1 VGNYVKEA
9 GALTEETHALA
20 ALLHGARRR
29 FVSQVVFEQGAVA
42 LGVAFGGAILLLLL
56 GTQILDWYW
65 LVLLFGASFG
75 LGLWR
80 TLRRVPSSYRLAQ
93 IIDARMNLHDSIST
107 ALFYAG
113 GTRRADPELLEY
125 QHAEAERAAR
135 RIHPAQVFPMRMPK
149 ALYAAGG
156 VALVAFGMFAI
167 RYGVTRSLDLRPSL
181 VRIAFETLWPA
192 DNRAAA
198 DKKSDLRKKI
208 EDQLKKLGISVGSP
222 DTEAKERDSDA
233 QTAMNTTDVPDASA
247 EPGDASQANVNKT
260 ESDQAPGDG
269 DSEEKGGR
277 ATGSEDPGA
286 QVPPDAAPQATA
298 EAAKQD
304 PAQKNAASQSNDK
317 SGLLDRMRDAMANLL
332 NKLNMQPK
340 GGETRQQMSKSSQ
353 KGGAGQKSESQKG
366 AQSQRPDSSGAS
378 SPDQQGQQQGD
389 GEKAQAAQGRTG
401 DKNGQREPSS
411 DSKSGIGKEDGDKS
425 AREAEQL
432 AAMGRIS
439 EILGKRAQ
447 NMSGELMVEVAG
459 GNQQLKTA
467 YSGKEGKH
475 VEAGGEIT
483 RDEVPLIYRDFVQQ
497 YFEKVRRAPLPNAAK
512 EKSAEAAPGKK
523 PSKVTE

>member
-1 VGNYVKEA
+1 
-9 GALTEETHALA
+9 LTEETHALA
-20 ALLHGARRR
+20 ALIGRARRR
-29 FVSQVVFEQGAVA
+29 YVTQLVFEQATAA
-42 LGVAFGGAILLLLL
+42 LGAAFGGAILLLLL

-65 LVLLFGASFG
+65 LVLLFGASLG
-75 LGLWR
+75 IGLWR
-80 TLRRVPSSYRLAQ
+80 TLRRVPTPYRLAQ
-93 IIDARMNLHDSIST
+93 MIDSRMELHDSIST
-107 ALFYAG
+107 AVFYEG

-125 QHAEAERAAR
+125 QRAEAERAAR
-135 RIHPAQVFPMRMPK
+135 RVRPAEVFPMRVPK

-156 VALVAFGMFAI
+156 VALVAAGLFAI
-167 RYGVTRSLDLRPSL
+167 RYGVTCSLDLRPSL

-192 DNRAAA
+192 DERAGA
-198 DKKSDLRKKI
+198 DRKPGLRKKI
-208 EDQLKKLGISVGSP
+208 EDGLKKLGIHVGTP
-222 DTEAKERDSDA
+222 DAEAIERDSNA
-233 QTAMNTTDVPDASA
+233 QTAMNTTDAPDASA
-247 EPGDASQANVNKT
+247 EPGDASRATVNKA

-269 DSEEKGGR
+269 DSEEKSGR
-277 ATGSEDPGA
+277 AAGSEDPGA
-286 QVPPDAAPQATA
+286 QAPPDAAPQAAA
-298 EAAKQD
+298 EAARQD
-304 PAQKNAASQSNDK
+304 AAQKNAASQPGDK

-340 GGETRQQMSKSSQ
+340 GGETRQQMAKGSQ
-353 KGGAGQKSESQKG
+353 KSGAGQKSDSQKG

-378 SPDQQGQQQGD
+378 NPDQQGQQQGD

-401 DKNGQREPSS
+401 DKNGQREPSNE
-411 DSKSGIGKEDGDKS
+411 SKSGIGKEDGDKS

-432 AAMGRIS
+432 AAMGKIS

-447 NMSGELMVEVAG
+447 NLSGEFMVEVAG

-497 YFEKVRRAPLPNAAK
+497 YFEKVRRAGLPNGARQ
-512 EKSAEAAPGKK
+512 KSAEAAPGKK